1 MRSMSIY
8 IPSNTTIIPVNTFTL
23 SKTLTL
29 PSVSTSPGRI
39 VIIKD
44 TYGTASSQYI
54 QLSTTGIDTVE
65 RGSTQSIRL
74 STSYGSWMFTN
85 DGVTTWFLV
94 DTYKNSLSQQLVAA
108 LPPFAT
114 PAITVSFVPNTLSS
128 SWVASINAV
137 SYTVSY
143 YYNQVE
149 STTGGTLIQTFTGL
163 TAITHSFTETPN
175 VNYYYYATVTSINV
189 NSSSSTTS
197 AAVYAIVTP
206 SPPTNV
212 VVLFDSNVLSCAWT
226 LAANTT
232 TYTVVFYE
240 TLTPVTTGGSVFQ
253 TITGI
258 VLLYYSSALNVY
270 QGRYYY
276 ATVQSC
282 NLSGNSAAITSSNS
296 VLGAAIPLPPPS
308 ASITIPGQSA
318 VASWSAAVNAITYT
332 VEFYYVNTA
341 VTTGGTLLE
350 TVTGISA
357 LTQTTSVTLLIN
369 KYYYATIT
377 SVNSYGQ
384 SAATTTATTTAQY
397 GFAPPATTSV
407 SIAVSGMN
415 VVASWASALNTNTYT
430 IIFYE
435 VNSAVT
441 TGGSVFETVT
451 GQAGLTQTSSTPLVN
466 GKYYY
471 ATVMSVNQYGNSSVV
486 TSATASAQIA
496 IAPQPPTG
504 ISVVYSGSLSTSW
517 SAALN
522 ATTYTVVFYRVTT
535 NVTTGGVLTETN
547 TGVAALTQTIVSS
560 PLAGYYYYTTVTSY
574 NTYGNSATITSGN
587 AAQITVA
594 PSLPTSVSIVLS
606 GYYLVCSW
614 TAAADT
620 TTYTVLFYQN
630 TSATTTGGTLF
641 ETATL
646 QSGPSTT
653 STTMAVNTYYYY
665 ATVTSVNGYASSSPV
680 LSSSSTSQIQIAPTN
695 PSNVAVSLSA
705 AQITASWTASTYYA
719 TSYTV
724 VFYEVASNVTTGGTV
739 FETNTGVTGT
749 SRLTSTSLVN
759 GQYYYA
765 TVTAVNTIP
774 LSSSTITSSTAV
786 LALLYV
792 QNPSISVSNSTGVAS
807 LSWSAVSGA
816 TLYSYVLYQASAN
829 NYTSGSVVVYATTA
843 STSVTTNTYAAAYYY
858 FTVTATT
865 PGGSTLIV
873 ASSIVQ
879 STYILL
885 SGPTNVSGLS
895 IWLDGTDTTGTGA
908 TLTNGASFTTW
919 VDKSGNSNNFTKTA
933 GTITN
938 LVDNSKFVVNV
949 PSAAIMQSANQ
960 INFTTSS
967 AFFVVSKFTSNS
979 NLCYVIGLLNI
990 QPASFAGDYSIRFS
1004 GGTGLQGTTAL
1015 AGNSNDIGNTNYY
1028 VNGSF
1033 NPNFNSSY
1041 YFNVYS
1047 VIATQVPTQSGT
1059 SYVTISDGSV
1069 LGRYMIGYV
1078 AEFLYYQNG
1087 VTNTN
1092 RQLLEGYLAWKWG
1105 FQTSLSAGHP
1115 YLSAAPVSSP
1125 SPAVTNPY
1133 VITATNVATMS
1144 WSAYSGATGYV
1155 WTLFQTTNTNFTGII
1170 LGSGTT
1176 NSSTLTATYTGLT
1189 LTNYYYFSVYA
1200 TTSSTPSAYG
1210 TSPLSLY
1217 NNGVPTGGAV
1227 TLNTFTALTGGS
1239 FVITSSAMNTT
1250 TYTYYISTTTGTGGS
1265 IGSSTTTLVGS
1276 ATSFTLTL
1284 AGGTTYYAVVV
1295 PSNTFGNGTAFYSAG
1310 VATLAAPV
1318 GGSITLASGLS
1329 STSGSVTITAAS
1341 PATSYTVYIST
1352 TTSSAQSVYS
1362 FSTTT
1367 TGSAVAFTP
1376 SPSLSGSTTYYAV
1389 LLPVNS
1395 YVNGTFSNSAGVAT
1409 LAAPVG
1415 GSITLAAGLTTTS
1428 GSVTITAAT
1437 NATSYTV
1444 YISTTTSSAQSVY
1457 SFSTTTTG
1465 SAVAF
1470 TPSPS
1475 LTGSTTYYAVLLPV
1489 NSYGNGT
1496 FSNSAG
1502 VTSVVRTTTTFNYT
1516 GSTQTYTVPVGYTS
1530 INVILRGGG
1539 GGGGG
1544 AINGYTGGNGGSGGY
1559 VSGTLAVTP
1568 GQVLTLYVAGGGGGE
1583 TTGPTVAGGFG
1594 GGGGASLTSIN
1605 GGGGGGGASYILLT
1619 GVLKVAAGGGG
1630 GGGAI
1635 FTRLGGNGGGLIG
1648 QDGSMA
1654 NSGGTQSAGGFGF
1667 VSGGY
1672 PNGTG
1677 AYLSGGYATEGG
1689 GGGGG
1694 YYGGGGYSGSSSGG
1708 GGSSYVALL
1717 TGTVVNT
1724 QGGGAAG
1731 GTGVTNNPGFAGA
1744 NGSISIT

>member
-1 MRSMSIY
+1 MSIY

-74 STSYGSWMFTN
+74 STSYGSWVFTN

-94 DTYKNSLSQQLVAA
+94 DAYNNSLSQQLVAA

-143 YYNQVE
+143 YYNQAA
-149 STTGGTLIQTFTGL
+149 STTGGTLIQTFTDL

-175 VNYYYYATVTSINV
+175 VYYYYYATVTSINA
-189 NSSSSTTS
+189 NSSSTTTS
-197 AAVYAIVTP
+197 AVIYAIVTP

-212 VVLFDSNVLSCAWT
+212 VVLFSSNVLSCAWT

-240 TLTPVTTGGSVFQ
+240 TLTPATTGGSVFQ

-258 VLLYYSSALNVY
+258 SLLYYSSALNVY

-276 ATVQSC
+276 ATVQSF
-282 NLSGNSAAITSSNS
+282 NLSGSSSVITSSNN
-296 VLGAAIPLPPPS
+296 VLGAAIPLSTTS
-308 ASITIPGQSA
+308 ASITILGQTA

-369 KYYYATIT
+369 KYYYATIAA
-377 SVNSYGQ
+377 VNSYGQ

-415 VVASWASALNTNTYT
+415 VVASWASALNTTTYT

-451 GQAGLTQTSSTPLVN
+451 GQAGLTQASSTPLVN

-471 ATVMSVNQYGNSSVV
+471 ATVMGVNPYGNSSVV

-496 IAPQPPTG
+496 NAPQPPTG

-535 NVTTGGVLTETN
+535 NVTTGGVLAETN
-547 TGVAALTQTIVSS
+547 TGVAALTKTIVSS

-594 PSLPTSVSIVLS
+594 PSLATSVSIVLS

-620 TTYTVLFYQN
+620 TTYTVMFYQN

-646 QSGPSTT
+646 QLGPSTT
-653 STTMAVNTYYYY
+653 STTMVVNTYYYY
-665 ATVTSVNGYASSSPV
+665 ASVTSVNGYASSSPV

-695 PSNVAVSLSA
+695 PSNVTVSLSA
-705 AQITASWTASTYYA
+705 IQITASWTASTYYA

-724 VFYEVASNVTTGGTV
+724 LFYEVATNVTTGGTL

-749 SRLTSTSLVN
+749 SQLTSTSLVN
-759 GQYYYA
+759 GKYYYA

-792 QNPSISVSNSTGVAS
+792 QNLSISVSNSTGVAS

-816 TLYSYVLYQASAN
+816 TSYSYVLYQASAN
-829 NYTSGSVVVYATTA
+829 NYTSGSVVVYATTS
-843 STSVTTNTYAAAYYY
+843 STSVTTNTYAAAFYY

-865 PGGSTLIV
+865 PGGSTVIV

-885 SGPTNVSGLS
+885 SNPTNVSGLS
-895 IWLDGTDTTGTGA
+895 IWLDGTDTTGTGS
-908 TLTNGASFTTW
+908 TLTNGTSFTTW
-919 VDKSGNSNNFTKTA
+919 FDKSGNSNNFTKTA

-938 LVDNSKFVVNV
+938 LLDNSKFVVNV
-949 PSAAIMQSANQ
+949 PSAAIMQSAAQ

-967 AFFVVSKFTSNS
+967 AFFIVSKFTSNS

-1155 WTLFQTTNTNFTGII
+1155 WTLFQTTNTNFTGLV

-1176 NSSTLTATYTGLT
+1176 SSALTATYTGLT

-1200 TTSSTPSAYG
+1200 TTSSTPSLYG

-1239 FVITSSAMNTT
+1239 FIITSSAMNTT
-1250 TYTYYISTTTGTGGS
+1250 TYTYYISTTIGTGGS
-1265 IGSSTTTLVGS
+1265 IGSSTTTIIGS
-1276 ATSFTLTL
+1276 ATSFTVSLS
-1284 AGGTTYYAVVV
+1284 ANTTYYAVIV

-1310 VATLAAPV
+1310 VATLPAPV
-1318 GGSITLASGLS
+1318 GGSITLASGLTI
-1329 STSGSVTITAAS
+1329 TSGSVTITAAS

-1362 FSTTT
+1362 FT
-1367 TGSAVAFTP
+1367 
-1376 SPSLSGSTTYYAV
+1376 
-1389 LLPVNS
+1389 
-1395 YVNGTFSNSAGVAT
+1395 
-1409 LAAPVG
+1409 
-1415 GSITLAAGLTTTS
+1415 
-1428 GSVTITAAT
+1428 
-1437 NATSYTV
+1437 
-1444 YISTTTSSAQSVY
+1444 
-1457 SFSTTTTG
+1457 TTTTG

-1475 LTGSTTYYAVLLPV
+1475 LTNGTTYYAVLLPT
-1489 NSYGNGT
+1489 NSYVNGT

-1502 VTSVVRTTTTFNYT
+1502 VTIPARTTTTYNYT
-1516 GSTQTYTVPVGYTS
+1516 GSTQSYTVPAGYTS
-1530 INVILRGGG
+1530 INVVLRGGG

-1544 AINGYTGGNGGSGGY
+1544 AISGYTGGNGGSGGY

-1594 GGGGASLTSIN
+1594 GGGGASVSSIN
-1605 GGGGGGGASYILLT
+1605 GGGGGGGASYILLAS
-1619 GVLKVAAGGGG
+1619 GSILKVAAGGGG

-1648 QDGSMA
+1648 QDGSIA
-1654 NSGGTQSAGGFGF
+1654 NSGGTQSAGGVGF
-1667 VSGGY
+1667 TTAGY

-1731 GTGVTNNPGFAGA
+1731 GTGNTSSSGLVGA

>member
-1 MRSMSIY
+1 
-8 IPSNTTIIPVNTFTL
+8 
-23 SKTLTL
+23 
-29 PSVSTSPGRI
+29 
-39 VIIKD
+39 
-44 TYGTASSQYI
+44 
-54 QLSTTGIDTVE
+54 
-65 RGSTQSIRL
+65 
-74 STSYGSWMFTN
+74 MFTN

-149 STTGGTLIQTFTGL
+149 STTGGTLIQTFTDL

-226 LAANTT
+226 LATNTT

-240 TLTPVTTGGSVFQ
+240 TLTAVTTGGSVFQ

-258 VLLYYSSALNVY
+258 VLPYYSSSLNVY

-318 VASWSAAVNAITYT
+318 VASWTAGVNAVTYT
-332 VEFYYVNTA
+332 VLFYSVNTP
-341 VTTGGTLLE
+341 VTTGGTLFE

-357 LTQTTSVTLLIN
+357 LTQTSTASLLIN
-369 KYYYATIT
+369 KYYYATVT

-441 TGGSVFETVT
+441 TGGSVFETDT
-451 GQAGLTQTSSTPLVN
+451 GQVGLTQTSSTPLVN

-471 ATVMSVNQYGNSSVV
+471 ATVMGVNQYGNSSVV

-496 IAPQPPTG
+496 NAPQPPTG

-535 NVTTGGVLTETN
+535 NVTTGGVLAETN

-587 AAQITVA
+587 AAQITVT

-641 ETATL
+641 ETDTL
-646 QSGPSTT
+646 QTGPSTT
-653 STTMAVNTYYYY
+653 STTIVVNTYYYY

-695 PSNVAVSLSA
+695 PSNVTVSLSGV
-705 AQITASWTASTYYA
+705 QITASWTASTYYA

-724 VFYEVASNVTTGGTV
+724 VFYEVATNVTTGGTV

-786 LALLYV
+786 LALLSV
-792 QNPSISVSNSTGVAS
+792 QNLSISVSNSTGVAS

-829 NYTSGSVVVYATTA
+829 NYTSGSVVVYATTG
-843 STSVTTNTYAAAYYY
+843 STSVSINTYSAAYYY

-865 PGGSTLIV
+865 SGGSTIL
-873 ASSIVQ
+873 ATSSIVQ
-879 STYILL
+879 STYV
-885 SGPTNVSGLS
+885 GS
-895 IWLDGTDTTGTGA
+895 I
-908 TLTNGASFTTW
+908 
-919 VDKSGNSNNFTKTA
+919 
-933 GTITN
+933 
-938 LVDNSKFVVNV
+938 
-949 PSAAIMQSANQ
+949 
-960 INFTTSS
+960 
-967 AFFVVSKFTSNS
+967 
-979 NLCYVIGLLNI
+979 
-990 QPASFAGDYSIRFS
+990 
-1004 GGTGLQGTTAL
+1004 
-1015 AGNSNDIGNTNYY
+1015 
-1028 VNGSF
+1028 
-1033 NPNFNSSY
+1033 
-1041 YFNVYS
+1041 
-1047 VIATQVPTQSGT
+1047 
-1059 SYVTISDGSV
+1059 
-1069 LGRYMIGYV
+1069 
-1078 AEFLYYQNG
+1078 
-1087 VTNTN
+1087 
-1092 RQLLEGYLAWKWG
+1092 
-1105 FQTSLSAGHP
+1105 QT
-1115 YLSAAPVSSP
+1115 
-1125 SPAVTNPY
+1125 AVTNPY

-1155 WTLFQTTNTNFTGII
+1155 WTLFQTTTTNFTGII

-1318 GGSITLASGLS
+1318 GGSITLAAGLTT
-1329 STSGSVTITAAS
+1329 TSGSVTITAAS

-1409 LAAPVG
+1409 SGALYTYSGTLTFTPAGATGQNGPTLSQCTTAYSSFGAWVNNTAYFNMTTQGIQRWTVPDTRNYTIVCAGATKTDIANSGAVLTATFSLTKGQILNILVGQKSLYGGAGGSFVVTSGGSALIVAGGSGGGPCVGSINASTGTSGNTGTAGTCGGGTCSCAGGGNSIGGAGGSAGGGGSGGGTALVG
-1415 GSITLAAGLTTTS
+1415 GC
-1428 GSVTITAAT
+1428 
-1437 NATSYTV
+1437 
-1444 YISTTTSSAQSVY
+1444 SSALS
-1457 SFSTTTTG
+1457 G
-1465 SAVAF
+1465 GAGGGGF
-1470 TPSPS
+1470 T
-1475 LTGSTTYYAVLLPV
+1475 
-1489 NSYGNGT
+1489 GNGVT
-1496 FSNSAG
+1496 VENGGYINWGGSSYSNGG
-1502 VTSVVRTTTTFNYT
+1502 VGGFVAY
-1516 GSTQTYTVPVGYTS
+1516 VGGFGGGGGGG
-1530 INVILRGGG
+1530 NGGG

-1544 AINGYTGGNGGSGGY
+1544 YS
-1559 VSGTLAVTP
+1559 
-1568 GQVLTLYVAGGGGGE
+1568 GGGGG
-1583 TTGPTVAGGFG
+1583 GSSWNCG
-1594 GGGGASLTSIN
+1594 N
-1605 GGGGGGGASYILLT
+1605 GGGGGSFCSVTLT
-1619 GVLKVAAGGGG
+1619 SAT
-1630 GGGAI
+1630 I
-1635 FTRLGGNGGGLIG
+1635 SNSN
-1648 QDGSMA
+1648 DG
-1654 NSGGTQSAGGFGF
+1654 
-1667 VSGGY
+1667 
-1672 PNGTG
+1672 
-1677 AYLSGGYATEGG
+1677 
-1689 GGGGG
+1689 
-1694 YYGGGGYSGSSSGG
+1694 
-1708 GGSSYVALL
+1708 YV
-1717 TGTVVNT
+1717 
-1724 QGGGAAG
+1724 
-1731 GTGVTNNPGFAGA
+1731 
-1744 NGSISIT
+1744 SIT

>member
-1 MRSMSIY
+1 MSIY

-39 VIIKD
+39 IIIKD

-149 STTGGTLIQTFTGL
+149 STTGGTLIQTFTDL

-226 LAANTT
+226 LATNTT

-240 TLTPVTTGGSVFQ
+240 TLTAVTTGGSVFQ

-258 VLLYYSSALNVY
+258 VLPYYSSALNVY

-308 ASITIPGQSA
+308 ASITIPGTSA
-318 VASWSAAVNAITYT
+318 IATWTASVNVVTYT
-332 VEFYYVNTA
+332 VAFYSVNTP
-341 VTTGGTLLE
+341 VTTGGTLIE
-350 TVTGISA
+350 TDTGVTA
-357 LTQTTSVTLLIN
+357 LTQTASATLMIN

-377 SVNSYGQ
+377 AVNSYGQ

-397 GFAPPATTSV
+397 GYAPPATTSV

-415 VVASWASALNTNTYT
+415 VIASWASALNTNTYT
-430 IIFYE
+430 IIFYQ

-441 TGGSVFETVT
+441 TGGSVFETDT
-451 GQAGLTQTSSTPLVN
+451 GQVGLTQTSSTPLVN

-471 ATVMSVNQYGNSSVV
+471 ATVMGVNQYGNSSVV

-496 IAPQPPTG
+496 NAPQPPTG
-504 ISVVYSGSLSTSW
+504 ISVVYSGSLSSTW

-547 TGVAALTQTIVSS
+547 TGVSALTKTIVSS

-695 PSNVAVSLSA
+695 PSNVTVSLSGV
-705 AQITASWTASTYYA
+705 QITASWTASTYYA

-724 VFYEVASNVTTGGTV
+724 VFYEVATNVTTGGTV
-739 FETNTGVTGT
+739 FETDTGVTGT
-749 SRLTSTSLVN
+749 SQLITTPLVN

-774 LSSSTITSSTAV
+774 LSSSTITSSSAV
-786 LALLYV
+786 LALLSV
-792 QNPSISVSNSTGVAS
+792 QNLSISVSNSTGVAS
-807 LSWSAVSGA
+807 LSWTAFSGA
-816 TLYSYVLYQASAN
+816 TTYSYVLYKATGN
-829 NYTSGSVVVYATTA
+829 NYTSGSVLVYTTTA
-843 STSVTTNTYAAAYYY
+843 STSVSINTYAAAYYY
-858 FTVTATT
+858 FTIIGTT
-865 PGGSTLIV
+865 SGGSTIL
-873 ASSIVQ
+873 ATSSIVQ
-879 STYILL
+879 STYVG
-885 SGPTNVSGLS
+885 ST
-895 IWLDGTDTTGTGA
+895 A
-908 TLTNGASFTTW
+908 T
-919 VDKSGNSNNFTKTA
+919 
-933 GTITN
+933 
-938 LVDNSKFVVNV
+938 
-949 PSAAIMQSANQ
+949 AIS
-960 INFTTSS
+960 
-967 AFFVVSKFTSNS
+967 
-979 NLCYVIGLLNI
+979 
-990 QPASFAGDYSIRFS
+990 
-1004 GGTGLQGTTAL
+1004 
-1015 AGNSNDIGNTNYY
+1015 
-1028 VNGSF
+1028 
-1033 NPNFNSSY
+1033 
-1041 YFNVYS
+1041 
-1047 VIATQVPTQSGT
+1047 
-1059 SYVTISDGSV
+1059 
-1069 LGRYMIGYV
+1069 
-1078 AEFLYYQNG
+1078 
-1087 VTNTN
+1087 
-1092 RQLLEGYLAWKWG
+1092 
-1105 FQTSLSAGHP
+1105 
-1115 YLSAAPVSSP
+1115 
-1125 SPAVTNPY
+1125 NPY
-1133 VITATNVATMS
+1133 VITATNIATMS

-1155 WTLFQTTNTNFTGII
+1155 WTLFQTTTTNFTGIV

-1200 TTSSTPSAYG
+1200 TTSSTPSSYG
-1210 TSPLSLY
+1210 SSPLSLY

-1239 FVITSSAMNTT
+1239 FIITSSAMNTT

-1284 AGGTTYYAVVV
+1284 SVNTTYYAVIV

-1318 GGSITLASGLS
+1318 GGSITLASGLTP
-1329 STSGSVTITAAS
+1329 TSGSVTITAAS

-1362 FSTTT
+1362 FTTTT

-1376 SPSLSGSTTYYAV
+1376 SPSLTAPTQYYAV

-1395 YVNGTFSNSAGVAT
+1395 YVNGTFSNSAGVTTPNPALYTYSGSLTFTPAGATGQNGPTLSQCTTAYSSFGTWVTNTAYFNMTTQGIQRWTVPDTRNYTIVCAGAGKANANGSVLTAT
-1409 LAAPVG
+1409 LSLTAGQIINIMVGQPSTGNGGSGGTFIVSATNTAILVAGGGGGGSGGVG
-1415 GSITLAAGLTTTS
+1415 GGGANLTTL
-1428 GSVTITAAT
+1428 GSAGG
-1437 NATSYTV
+1437 
-1444 YISTTTSSAQSVY
+1444 
-1457 SFSTTTTG
+1457 TTG
-1465 SAVAF
+1465 SSSSVGCSF
-1470 TPSPS
+1470 T
-1475 LTGSTTYYAVLLPV
+1475 
-1489 NSYGNGT
+1489 
-1496 FSNSAG
+1496 
-1502 VTSVVRTTTTFNYT
+1502 VTSFSGAGGSGGGAVVA
-1516 GSTQTYTVPVGYTS
+1516 
-1530 INVILRGGG
+1530 GGDG

-1544 AINGYTGGNGGSGGY
+1544 AGGGGSVSVGGCNPNRSTTTSIGGAGGGGFSGNGSGSTNSGINAGITNFGGTSYTGGGTGGGGGNGGTS
-1559 VSGTLAVTP
+1559 
-1568 GQVLTLYVAGGGGGE
+1568 
-1583 TTGPTVAGGFG
+1583 GGFG
-1594 GGGGASLTSIN
+1594 GGGSSGTSGYYGWSCCPSSSYQGSFGTGTGGGGGGYSGGGGGGDNGSLTSM
-1605 GGGGGGGASYILLT
+1605 GGGGASYSSVTLSASSVT
-1619 GVLKVAAGGGG
+1619 NA
-1630 GGGAI
+1630 
-1635 FTRLGGNGGGLIG
+1635 GNG
-1648 QDGSMA
+1648 
-1654 NSGGTQSAGGFGF
+1654 
-1667 VSGGY
+1667 
-1672 PNGTG
+1672 
-1677 AYLSGGYATEGG
+1677 
-1689 GGGGG
+1689 
-1694 YYGGGGYSGSSSGG
+1694 
-1708 GGSSYVALL
+1708 YV
-1717 TGTVVNT
+1717 
-1724 QGGGAAG
+1724 
-1731 GTGVTNNPGFAGA
+1731 
-1744 NGSISIT
+1744 SIT